1 MSGASTSSAVDIG
14 KLIDTQPLGG
24 LQIRVILL
32 CALIVI
38 LDGYDIQTLSLTVP
52 TLMKEWGLPRA
63 AFGWALSASLV
74 GYGLGAAFLAG
85 LGDRFGRKPILVV
98 AVLLMAVGSLGNA
111 TVSNMN
117 ELIFWRFL
125 TGVGFGTSIPN
136 CTSLTSEYMPAQRRA
151 LLITLM
157 YIGVAFGALVAGF
170 VADPIINGYGWRAIF
185 FVGGV
190 LPLIISVLIYLGLP
204 ESVRF
209 LVARRPGDPRI
220 TRIAAVIAPGVDAKD
235 IVDHAVIKAKQSIA
249 SLLTAL
255 YRPRTLLLWTV
266 FALNLFVLYFLIS
279 WLPSLLTGA
288 GWSPMDG
295 RRGGVLIQAG
305 GIVSGLLMAWGVDR
319 GRTVSSMVSAYAVTA
334 VALGLFLVV
343 SSAGPGWWILLFV
356 IGAGSSGT
364 QFALNALAAAFYPP
378 AIRSTGVGWAVGVG
392 RVGAIIGPLFGSL
405 PLIKALPTTEILGLL
420 IVPVFLCALCTS
432 FLPRVW
438 KPDSA

>member
-1 MSGASTSSAVDIG
+1 MSGASTNSAVDIG
-14 KLIDTQPLGG
+14 KVIDTQPLGA

-52 TLMKEWGLPRA
+52 TFMKEWGLPRP
-63 AFGWALSASLV
+63 AFGWALSASLI
-74 GYGLGAAFLAG
+74 GYGLGAAFFAG
-85 LGDRFGRKPILVV
+85 LGDRFGRKPVLVF

-111 TVSNMN
+111 YVTNMN

-136 CTSLTSEYMPAQRRA
+136 CTSLTSEYMPAARRA
-151 LLITLM
+151 VLITMM
-157 YIGVAFGALVAGF
+157 YTGVAFGALISGF
-170 VADPIINGYGWRAIF
+170 VADPIINAYGWRAIF
-185 FVGGV
+185 VIGGA
-190 LPLIISVLIYLGLP
+190 LPLAISVLILFGLP
-204 ESVRF
+204 ESIRF
-209 LVARRPGDPRI
+209 LVARRPGDPR
-220 TRIAAVIAPGVDAKD
+220 TARIAAVIAPGIDARD
-235 IVDHAVIKAKQSIA
+235 FVDHAATEEKQSIA
-249 SLLTAL
+249 SLLTAT

-279 WLPSLLTGA
+279 WLPSLLTSA

-319 GRTVSSMVSAYAVTA
+319 GRTVSSMVSAYGVTA
-334 VALGLFLVV
+334 VGLGLFLVL
-343 SSAGPGWWILLFV
+343 SSTGPAWWVLLFV

-392 RVGAIIGPLFGSL
+392 RVGAIVGPLFGSM
-405 PLIKALPTTEILGLL
+405 PLIKALPTNDILGLL
-420 IVPVFLCALCTS
+420 VVPVVLCALGTS

-438 KPDSA
+438 RG